1 MIDAYDLHQ
10 EIFKAWQQVAHKSD
24 AGSIKKNWNQT
35 PVYVN
40 GKVVTKVKIVDD
52 KIELETK

>member
-24 AGSIKKNWNQT
+24 ASSLKKHWNET
-35 PVYVN
+35 PVYVD
-40 GKVVTKVKIVDD
+40 GKIVSGVKIVDG
-52 KIELETK
+52 KIELETR

>member
-10 EIFKAWQQVAHKSD
+10 EIFKAWQSIAHKSD
-24 AGSIKKNWNQT
+24 ASTIKKNWSET

-40 GKVVTKVKIVDD
+40 GKVVTGVKIIDGR
-52 KIELETK
+52 IELETK

>member
-1 MIDAYDLHQ
+1 MDAYDLYQ
-10 EIFKAWQQVAHKSD
+10 EIFKAWQQVAYKPN
-24 AGSIKKNWNQT
+24 AATIKKDWNET

-40 GKVVTKVKIVDD
+40 GKQVTGVKVVDG

>member
-1 MIDAYDLHQ
+1 MNAYDLYQ
-10 EIFKAWQQVAHKSD
+10 EIFKAWQQVAYKPN
-24 AGSIKKNWNQT
+24 AATIKKDWNET

-40 GKVVTKVKIVDD
+40 GKQVTGVKVVDG

>member
-10 EIFKAWQQVAHKSD
+10 EIFKAWQQVAHKAD
-24 AGSIKKNWNQT
+24 AASMKKNWNET

-40 GKVVTKVKIVDD
+40 GKVVTGVRIVDNR
-52 KIELETK
+52 IELETQ

>member
-1 MIDAYDLHQ
+1 MDAYDLHQ
-10 EIFKAWQQVAHKSD
+10 ELFKAWQQLAYKPN
-24 AGSIKKNWNQT
+24 AATIKKTWEET

-40 GKVVTKVKIVDD
+40 GKRISGVKIIDG